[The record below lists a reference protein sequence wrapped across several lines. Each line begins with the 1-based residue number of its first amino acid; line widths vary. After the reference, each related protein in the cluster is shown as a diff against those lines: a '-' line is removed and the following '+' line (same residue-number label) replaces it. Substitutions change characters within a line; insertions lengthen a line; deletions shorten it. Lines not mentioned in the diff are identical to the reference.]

1 MPVRASI
8 DPLEW
13 ENRFFAVNSAIVRF
27 DE

>member
-27 DE
+27 D

>member
-13 ENRFFAVNSAIVRF
+13 ENRFFAVNSA
-27 DE
+27 

>member
-13 ENRFFAVNSAIVRF
+13 ENRFFAVNS
-27 DE
+27 

>member
-13 ENRFFAVNSAIVRF
+13 ENRFFAVNSAIVR
-27 DE
+27 

>member
-13 ENRFFAVNSAIVRF
+13 ENRFFAVNSAIV
-27 DE
+27 